1 MFRLSRF
8 ALVIP
13 PSVAQ
18 RRNTRTDQD
27 IADVRLVE
35 TVFKGGV
42 AQHSISLKKDA
53 SNMVGGAV
61 GLR

>member
-1 MFRLSRF
+1 
-8 ALVIP
+8 
-13 PSVAQ
+13 VAQ

-42 AQHSISLKKDA
+42 AQHSISLKKGA